1 MLQKP
6 TTTSLI
12 RLGILALPLS
22 GLLVL
27 VAVLGRYG
35 TPNPG
40 VDPGLAVS
48 VADSS
53 SYFVTQL
60 VGNVLGLTLLI
71 FGVISLT
78 AYLINTR
85 VRGLAVGAM
94 VLSIV
99 GIALLMGALG
109 VTTYALPAIARAYQ
123 NGQQEDALLI
133 VESLFG
139 SPLREMFVAVILCYS
154 AGFIL
159 FGIAVWRSGVLP
171 KRAAVPIAIQ
181 APLLGSFIRPEP
193 NWTSILGA
201 LMFVVGGSL
210 IAWSVFRSA
219 PAAEEEV
226 FETRESRDGTTLEG
240 D

>member
-1 MLQKP
+1 MSD
-6 TTTSLI
+6 TSLI

-35 TPNPG
+35 TPNAG
-40 VDPGLAVS
+40 VDPELALS
-48 VADSS
+48 FADSS

-78 AYLINTR
+78 AYLRNTR

-99 GIALLMGALG
+99 GITLLMSALG

-123 NGQQEDALLI
+123 NDQQDALPLI
-133 VESLFG
+133 VESIFRG
-139 SPLREMFVAVILCYS
+139 SLREMFVAVILCYS

-181 APLLGSFIRPEP
+181 APLLSSFIRPQP
-193 NWTSILGA
+193 NWATVVGA
-201 LMFVVGGSL
+201 LIFVVGGSL

-219 PAAEEEV
+219 PAGEEADV
-226 FETRESRDGTTLEG
+226 SETRESRDGITLEG

>member
-12 RLGILALPLS
+12 RLGILALPIS

-40 VDPGLAVS
+40 VDPGLVVS
-48 VADSS
+48 LADSR

-60 VGNVLGLTLLI
+60 MGNVLGLTLLI

-123 NGQQEDALLI
+123 NGQQDAPLI
-133 VESLFG
+133 VESIFRG
-139 SPLREMFVAVILCYS
+139 PLREMFVAVVLCYA

-159 FGIAVWRSGVLP
+159 FAIAIWRSGVLP
-171 KRAAVPIAIQ
+171 KRAAVPIALQ
-181 APLLGSFIRPEP
+181 APILSYFIRPQP
-193 NWTSILGA
+193 TWATVVGA

-219 PAAEEEV
+219 PAAEEE
-226 FETRESRDGTTLEG
+226 EEEAAAAGKQ
-240 D
+240 

>member
-6 TTTSLI
+6 TTNLV
-12 RLGILALPLS
+12 RLGIWALPLS

-27 VAVLGRYG
+27 VAVLGRYN

-40 VDPGLAVS
+40 VDPTLAVS
-48 VADSS
+48 LASS
-53 SYFVTQL
+53 SDYFVTQL

-78 AYLINTR
+78 AYLANTR
-85 VRGLAVGAM
+85 VRGLAIGGM

-99 GIALLMGALG
+99 GIALLMSALG

-123 NGQQEDALLI
+123 NGQQDAPLI
-133 VESLFG
+133 VESIFG

-171 KRAAVPIAIQ
+171 KRAAVPIALQ
-181 APLLGSFIRPEP
+181 APLLSYFIRPEP
-193 NWTSILGA
+193 TWATFVGA

-210 IAWSVFRSA
+210 IALSVFRSS
-219 PAAEEEV
+219 PAGEVEVEAELPE
-226 FETRESRDGTTLEG
+226 
-240 D
+240 

>member
-1 MLQKP
+1 MLQTP

-12 RLGILALPLS
+12 RLGILALPIS

-40 VDPGLAVS
+40 VDPTLAVS
-48 VADSS
+48 WADSS

-99 GIALLMGALG
+99 GITLLMGALG

-123 NGQQEDALLI
+123 NGQQDAPLI
-133 VESLFG
+133 IEYIFG
-139 SPLREMFVAVILCYS
+139 SSLREMFYAVILCYS

-159 FGIAVWRSGVLP
+159 FGIAIWRSGVLP

-181 APLLGSFIRPEP
+181 APLLSSFIRPQP
-193 NWTSILGA
+193 TWATVVGA

-210 IAWSVFRSA
+210 ISLSVFRSA

>member
-6 TTTSLI
+6 TTTKLV
-12 RLGILALPLS
+12 RFGIWALPLS

-40 VDPGLAVS
+40 VDPMLAVS
-48 VADSS
+48 LANSS
-53 SYFVTQL
+53 GYFVSQL

-78 AYLINTR
+78 AYLANTR

-99 GIALLMGALG
+99 GIALLLSALG

-123 NGQQEDALLI
+123 NGQQDAPLI
-133 VESLFG
+133 IETIFG

-159 FGIAVWRSGVLP
+159 FAVAVWRSGVLP
-171 KRAAVPIAIQ
+171 KRAALPLALQ
-181 APLLGSFIRPEP
+181 APLLSFFIRPQP
-193 NWTSILGA
+193 TWATVVGA
-201 LMFVVGGSL
+201 LLFVVGGSL
-210 IAWSVFRSA
+210 IAASVFRSP
-219 PAAEEEV
+219 PAGEEEV
-226 FETRESRDGTTLEG
+226 EAEPPG
-240 D
+240 

>member
-6 TTTSLI
+6 TTTPTTTTNLV
-12 RLGILALPLS
+12 RLGIWALPLS

-27 VAVLGRYG
+27 VAVLGRYN

-40 VDPGLAVS
+40 VDPILAVS
-48 VADSS
+48 LASS
-53 SYFVTQL
+53 RGYFVSQF

-78 AYLINTR
+78 AYLANTR
-85 VRGLAVGAM
+85 VRGLAIGGM

-99 GIALLMGALG
+99 GIALLLSALG

-123 NGQQEDALLI
+123 SGQQDAPLI
-133 VESLFG
+133 IESVFG

-159 FGIAVWRSGVLP
+159 FSIAVWRSGVLP
-171 KRAAVPIAIQ
+171 KRAALPLALQ
-181 APLLGSFIRPEP
+181 APLLSFFIRPQP
-193 NWTSILGA
+193 TWATVVGA
-201 LMFVVGGSL
+201 LLFVLGGTL
-210 IAWSVFRSA
+210 IAFSVFRSPPRSP
-219 PAAEEEV
+219 PAGEEEV
-226 FETRESRDGTTLEG
+226 EEEPSG
-240 D
+240 

>member
-1 MLQKP
+1 
-6 TTTSLI
+6 LI

-35 TPNPG
+35 TPNVD
-40 VDPGLAVS
+40 VDPGLALS
-48 VADSS
+48 LADSS

-99 GIALLMGALG
+99 GITLLMGALG

-123 NGQQEDALLI
+123 NGQQDALLI
-133 VESLFG
+133 VEYIFG
-139 SPLREMFVAVILCYS
+139 SPLREMFIGVILCYS

-181 APLLGSFIRPEP
+181 APLLSYFIRPEP
-193 NWTSILGA
+193 TWATVVGA

-219 PAAEEEV
+219 PAGEEADV
-226 FETRESRDGTTLEG
+226 SETREARDGKTLDG
-240 D
+240 G

>member
-1 MLQKP
+1 MPISQKH
-6 TTTSLI
+6 TNNI
-12 RLGILALPLS
+12 VRFGILALPLS

-40 VDPGLAVS
+40 VDPELALS
-48 VADSS
+48 LADSG

-109 VTTYALPAIARAYQ
+109 VTTYALPAIARAYE
-123 NGQQEDALLI
+123 NGQQDAPLI
-133 VESLFG
+133 IEFIFG
-139 SPLREMFVAVILCYS
+139 SPLREMFFAVILCYS

-181 APLLGSFIRPEP
+181 APLLSDFIRPQP
-193 NWTSILGA
+193 TWATVVGA

>member
-6 TTTSLI
+6 TTTNLV
-12 RLGILALPLS
+12 RLGIWALPLS

-48 VADSS
+48 LADSS

-85 VRGLAVGAM
+85 VRGLALGAM

-99 GIALLMGALG
+99 GITLLMGALG
-109 VTTYALPAIARAYQ
+109 VTTYALPAIARAYE
-123 NGQQEDALLI
+123 NGQQDAPLI
-133 VESLFG
+133 IEFIFG
-139 SPLREMFVAVILCYS
+139 SPLREMFFAVILCYS

-210 IAWSVFRSA
+210 IALSVFRSA

>member
-1 MLQKP
+1 MVQKP

-12 RLGILALPLS
+12 RLGILALPIS

-40 VDPGLAVS
+40 VDPASAVS
-48 VADSS
+48 LADSS

-78 AYLINTR
+78 TYLINTR

-109 VTTYALPAIARAYQ
+109 VTTYALPALARAYQ
-123 NGQQEDALLI
+123 NGQQDAPLI
-133 VESLFG
+133 VESIFRG
-139 SPLREMFVAVILCYS
+139 PLREMFFAIVLCYA

-159 FGIAVWRSGVLP
+159 FAIAIWRSGVLP
-171 KRAAVPIAIQ
+171 KRAAVPIALQ
-181 APLLGSFIRPEP
+181 APLLSAFIRPQP
-193 NWTSILGA
+193 TWATVVGA

-210 IAWSVFRSA
+210 IALSVFRSA

>member
-6 TTTSLI
+6 TTTHLV
-12 RLGILALPLS
+12 RFGIWALPLS

-40 VDPGLAVS
+40 VDPRLAVS
-48 VADSS
+48 LASS
-53 SYFVTQL
+53 NSYFVTQL

-78 AYLINTR
+78 AYLANTR
-85 VRGLAVGAM
+85 VKGLAVGAM
-94 VLSIV
+94 ALSIV
-99 GIALLMGALG
+99 GIALLLSALG

-123 NGQQEDALLI
+123 NGQQDAPLI
-133 VESLFG
+133 VESIFG

-159 FGIAVWRSGVLP
+159 FAVAVWRSGVLP
-171 KRAAVPIAIQ
+171 KRAALPLALQ
-181 APLLGSFIRPEP
+181 APLLSFFIRPQP
-193 NWTSILGA
+193 TWATVVGA

-210 IAWSVFRSA
+210 IAASVFRSP
-219 PAAEEEV
+219 PAGEEEV
-226 FETRESRDGTTLEG
+226 EAEPPG
-240 D
+240 